1 MNIVYEVVENFGV
14 VPVIECLEHKDLIKL
29 HDFLKDNVF
38 NEGKKR
44 GCYYTNRKHL
54 IVFNGKLI
62 VAWINSKGFTHI
74 IMEDRH
80 YRIDLKKNDMV
91 IADNYYYNFKS
102 IVKNDCVNYKNLNIY
117 EAC

>member
-74 IMEDRH
+74 I
-80 YRIDLKKNDMV
+80 INTV
-91 IADNYYYNFKS
+91 IFNYTFKVVIVIISYNHIIF
-102 IVKNDCVNYKNLNIY
+102 L
-117 EAC
+117 

>member
-14 VPVIECLEHKDLIKL
+14 VPVITCSEQKTPAQL
-29 HDFLKDNVF
+29 HEFLKDNVF
-38 NEGKKR
+38 NEGER
-44 GCYYTNRKHL
+44 GCYRTDRKHL
-54 IVFNGKLI
+54 IDFNDNLMI
-62 VAWINSKGFTHI
+62 VWINSRRFTHI
-74 IMEDRH
+74 IVDDRH
-80 YRIDLKKNDMV
+80 YRIDLRKNDMV